1 MEVWSQAPP
10 SPLLQAPPPPRPS
23 KKTLISLNSSSSHP
37 HLPPTSAFF
46 LSSSSN
52 STSSSSSST
61 STSSSSSPVRA
72 RGTGMRGEAT
82 PSNPPYLP
90 HPPPQVPPAWCGGH
104 GGVERSLDHS
114 SLCSSLSSLAGGALG
129 HGRGGGGG
137 GDERARKFEAQ
148 DGDSRNSG
156 LNSRMSE
163 TNSRISESESRKPD
177 TCSRVS
183 DPCSRKTSAN
193 SRITEPDNAKVC
205 PGNGVVCSDK
215 AQTRLVHPDKQNACP
230 DNEACVNRLNSTTT
244 TTGTTTTPTTTNSRE
259 ENGKHEEK
267 TQAQQDQL
275 NQHTNFITTFFQQ
288 NGTLNHTFNQTTST
302 STTSTDTARYSNARI
317 QTAAQVLVGVGR
329 GTLPLHLNM
338 SGTGVGVAVGE
349 EIQRPSRIRS
359 RPSGNHIS
367 IRPKLSRMSPPSHA
381 SPHSLPTQF
390 DGEGSDGELNGR
402 VKNLCGSFNLAGDTM
417 EGIIQ
422 CLVFLKA
429 FSLVGG
435 EFDMELNFVI
445 QDAHNLRHMLELL
458 DHCPPPLQAEIWSV
472 FIAILRKSV
481 RNLQA
486 CTEVGLIT
494 HVLHRL
500 PQADSVVADLLIEV
514 LGVLTSYSITVKEL
528 KSLFGSMKADR
539 GRWPRHSAKLLSVLR
554 QMPNRSGPD
563 VFFSFPGKKGS
574 ALVLPP
580 LARWPYEAGWTFTT
594 WFRLDP
600 INSVN
605 IEREKPYLYW

>member
-1 MEVWSQAPP
+1 MEVWRDATV
-10 SPLLQAPPPPRPS
+10 RGVR
-23 KKTLISLNSSSSHP
+23 T
-37 HLPPTSAFF
+37 LPPQTSPTTH
-46 LSSSSN
+46 LSSSSSN
-52 STSSSSSST
+52 AFPASSNAF
-61 STSSSSSPVRA
+61 SSSSSPSSSASSSPSPPAGVTVA
-72 RGTGMRGEAT
+72 GGHMRGSCMGSLGRGVPGSAHLPTQIPGMLYPEARLLHT
-82 PSNPPYLP
+82 WSEPCVPCSTHLQTRDHYNPKNCEAARQEPLRRTISTALGSCA
-90 HPPPQVPPAWCGGH
+90 QPASHDDGDDEKTQENNNYSSGVVNMAGKEEELGRVGWFGG
-104 GGVERSLDHS
+104 GLERSLDHPTS
-114 SLCSSLSSLAGGALG
+114 GSTVNGLPSAAYHHTYRAIEESVRRHKVQNGKLPSVSGA
-129 HGRGGGGG
+129 
-137 GDERARKFEAQ
+137 
-148 DGDSRNSG
+148 
-156 LNSRMSE
+156 
-163 TNSRISESESRKPD
+163 
-177 TCSRVS
+177 
-183 DPCSRKTSAN
+183 
-193 SRITEPDNAKVC
+193 
-205 PGNGVVCSDK
+205 
-215 AQTRLVHPDKQNACP
+215 
-230 DNEACVNRLNSTTT
+230 
-244 TTGTTTTPTTTNSRE
+244 
-259 ENGKHEEK
+259 ENGL
-267 TQAQQDQL
+267 AAPR
-275 NQHTNFITTFFQQ
+275 
-288 NGTLNHTFNQTTST
+288 FN
-302 STTSTDTARYSNARI
+302 NNRI
-317 QTAAQVLVGVGR
+317 QNAAQVLVGAGR
-329 GTLPLHLNM
+329 GTASLPLDL
-338 SGTGVGVAVGE
+338 GIGAGGIRQPTRA
-349 EIQRPSRIRS
+349 RS

-367 IRPKLSRMSPPSHA
+367 IRPKVAFPPSTGRDPD
-381 SPHSLPTQF
+381 SS
-390 DGEGSDGELNGR
+390 DEGHVEGPGGLSGR

-494 HVLHRL
+494 HVLQRL
-500 PQADSVVADLLIEV
+500 PQADNVVADLLIEV

-528 KSLFGSMKADR
+528 KSLFGSMKAER
-539 GRWPRHSAKLLSVLR
+539 GRWPRHSAKLLGVLR

>member
-1 MEVWSQAPP
+1 MEVWRDTPLRGIRPLPQASAATNLP
-10 SPLLQAPPPPRPS
+10 
-23 KKTLISLNSSSSHP
+23 SSSSNNV
-37 HLPPTSAFF
+37 LTSSSKTLSLSSQTF
-46 LSSSSN
+46 LSSSSTFATLGN
-52 STSSSSSST
+52 AFTSSSNPFTSPSNAFSSSFPSPSSSSSS
-61 STSSSSSPVRA
+61 SPSPRALGAGVRA
-72 RGTGMRGEAT
+72 EGGPMKGSCVGELGKGGQPGAAHQRPHSQSTLVLYRDTRLPDASGDSRGPCSALLDAKDTHHCASKNCLAARPEALHRTVSTALGPHTQAPVLVNGE
-82 PSNPPYLP
+82 SEKIQENNNYY
-90 HPPPQVPPAWCGGH
+90 H
-104 GGVERSLDHS
+104 GANIPINACREHEAADLRVGWFDMGLERSLDHPT
-114 SLCSSLSSLAGGALG
+114 
-129 HGRGGGGG
+129 
-137 GDERARKFEAQ
+137 
-148 DGDSRNSG
+148 SG
-156 LNSRMSE
+156 STINGLPSAAYHHTYRTIE
-163 TNSRISESESRKPD
+163 ESVRRHKVQNGKLPF
-177 TCSRVS
+177 
-183 DPCSRKTSAN
+183 
-193 SRITEPDNAKVC
+193 AK
-205 PGNGVVCSDK
+205 G
-215 AQTRLVHPDKQNACP
+215 
-230 DNEACVNRLNSTTT
+230 
-244 TTGTTTTPTTTNSRE
+244 E
-259 ENGKHEEK
+259 ENGV
-267 TQAQQDQL
+267 AV
-275 NQHTNFITTFFQQ
+275 
-288 NGTLNHTFNQTTST
+288 S
-302 STTSTDTARYSNARI
+302 RYNNIRI
-317 QTAAQVLVGVGR
+317 QNAAQVLAGAGR
-329 GTLPLHLNM
+329 GAGSLPLDL
-338 SGTGVGVAVGE
+338 GIGAGG
-349 EIQRPSRIRS
+349 IQQPTRARS

-367 IRPKLSRMSPPSHA
+367 IRPKLVLPSDDQDLD
-381 SPHSLPTQF
+381 ST
-390 DGEGSDGELNGR
+390 DEGEYPGGLSGR

-494 HVLHRL
+494 HVLQRL
-500 PQADSVVADLLIEV
+500 PQADNVVADLLIEV

-539 GRWPRHSAKLLSVLR
+539 GRWPRHSAKLLGVLR